1 MKIYMLII
9 YVLINKIYKDISDI
23 ENIGYFFVF
32 VFYSIIM
39 NMFNLGSLIIG
50 GGAFVI
56 FFRIVF

>member
-9 YVLINKIYKDISDI
+9 YVLINKFYKDISDI

-39 NMFNLGSLIIG
+39 NMFNLGSFIIG
-50 GGAFVI
+50 GGVFVI

>member
-9 YVLINKIYKDISDI
+9 YVLINKFYKDISDI

-39 NMFNLGSLIIG
+39 NMFNLGSFIIG